1 MKRKSIVIVSKIR
14 FSLFLSIILLVLT
27 LLINGLLNGVIA
39 REDTYSDYLN
49 VFIREGDSIWNIAQ
63 DNNPYNED
71 IRKIVY
77 KIEKF
82 NNLKGK
88 YIQPGDVIKVPKK

>member
-1 MKRKSIVIVSKIR
+1 MKRRNMVIVSKFR

-39 REDTYSDYLN
+39 RGDTYSDYLN
-49 VFIREGDSIWNIAQ
+49 VFIREGDSIWDIAQ

-77 KIEKF
+77 EIEKA
-82 NNLKGK
+82 NDLEGK
-88 YIQPGDVIKVPKK
+88 YIQPGDVIKVPRK